1 MNEIRV
7 AQKKRIHSR
16 VCGVGG
22 EEGRECVVMEK
33 GLWRSQ
39 EHENLAVIMEKGL
52 RRSQEHENLALAQH
66 VEVLQR
72 AADSKVLNSRKAEH
86 RHRRHDPERQRDDSL
101 HINNHSIIII
111 IIISWKTPGIQHSF
125 TNAFPWPCKE
135 EMQFLSTTP
144 W

>member
-7 AQKKRIHSR
+7 AQKKRCRSG
-16 VCGVGG
+16 VGGVGG

-33 GLWRSQ
+33 GLW
-39 EHENLAVIMEKGL
+39 K
-52 RRSQEHENLALAQH
+52 SQEHENLALAQH

-86 RHRRHDPERQRDDSL
+86 RHRCHDPERQRDDSL
-101 HINNHSIIII
+101 HINNNSIIII